1 MEQLNNKKRRNYKP
15 LYFFLGILLLIVIW
29 DIIYLSTSNNTF
41 PEFFASL
48 IEMFKLMSYSN
59 IWVALGYTFFRLI
72 VSLLVS
78 ILLGTT
84 FGLISAYFPP
94 VEHILKP
101 LIYILTCFPTAS
113 LIFVLIIYTKI
124 TSYLLV
130 FIITFPIM
138 YKAVLGGGKLILKK
152 YRDPIS
158 TEGRYSLPNLIRVVL
173 PLSLPYIFIG
183 MAQSIGLGF
192 KVEIM
197 GEVFMSSWHFIGI
210 GKLINEAYINLE
222 MIELFGLTFFAI
234 LTIVILD
241 TILYFVKRWLF
252 NKYGTKPVKVFSLR

>member
-1 MEQLNNKKRRNYKP
+1 MDKLENSRKKNLKP
-15 LYFFLGILLLIVIW
+15 LYFVIGIMLLIAIW
-29 DIIYLSTSNNTF
+29 EIIYLSTTHNTF
-41 PEFFASL
+41 PEFFTSL
-48 IEMFKLMSYSN
+48 YEMIKLMGKAEAW
-59 IWVALGYTFFRLI
+59 IALGYTFFRLV
-72 VSLLVS
+72 VSLAVS

-84 FGLISAYFPP
+84 FGLIASYFPP
-94 VEHILKP
+94 LESILKP
-101 LIYILTCFPTAS
+101 LIYIITCFPTAS

-138 YKAVLGGGKLILKK
+138 YKAVLGGGKIILKK
-152 YRDPIS
+152 YKDPIS
-158 TEGRYSLPNLIRVVL
+158 TEGRYSLSNLIRVVL

-197 GEVFMSSWHFIGI
+197 GEVFMTSWHFIGI

-222 MIELFGLTFFAI
+222 MLELFGLTFFAI

-241 TILYFVKRWLF
+241 TIIYFIKRWLF
-252 NKYGTKPVKVFSLR
+252 NKYGTEPVKVFSLK